1 MLPQFIVCCV
11 VQTCSAIADFS
22 VSPFLR
28 RTSSVEVCRGAVS
41 ERGGRGK
48 GTFPFLTASLCC
60 LTVSSCTAGGAP
72 SVGGGG
78 GGWFWASGHGRD
90 MLSVTAGARGTRTIA
105 DCLRENWES
114 LGQCQTADVL
124 QRRFG
129 DLPGGKL
136 AKPRPVSDCRR
147 TTCPPRLPGER
158 KSLGQCPTA
167 DEQRMFGDCLGGNW
181 QSLGQCPTADVYT
194 SYVRGL
200 PGGKLAKPRP
210 VSAFRRKT

>member
-1 MLPQFIVCCV
+1 MLKHPTVGNCLWENWKK
-11 VQTCSAIADFS
+11 TSGTNMGGSADLGGELAK
-22 VSPFLR
+22 R
-28 RTSSVEVCRGAVS
+28 RRRHARRLPANVRLPTYKA
-41 ERGGRGK
+41 
-48 GTFPFLTASLCC
+48 A
-60 LTVSSCTAGGAP
+60 VSSCTAGGAP

-90 MLSVTAGARGTRTIA
+90 ILSVTAGARGTRAIA
-105 DCLRENWES
+105 DCLGENWES

-158 KSLGQCPTA
+158 QSLGQCPTA

-210 VSAFRRKT
+210 VSDCRRTS